1 MVKNFIAVLEW
12 YVTMIPMLSVMVTAM
27 MTEWLVAFFC
37 ATHRDHFFS
46 GARRKLYSEY
56 ITEHNAEKGADVAD
70 ATKNIALP
78 ILERGLT

>member
-1 MVKNFIAVLEW
+1 
-12 YVTMIPMLSVMVTAM
+12 MIPMLTVMVTAM

-70 ATKNIALP
+70 ATKNFALP
-78 ILERGLT
+78 ILEGVLHNSQPTRLTEMI